1 MKLRTGYL
9 FFCLT
14 IFTCLLLCSNSAM
27 AQVTPQ
33 PLGTNMPGGIQPR
46 DSAANKSNNSKWK
59 EDNARIFF
67 HRLNSDKKQ
76 IPDTSLHTFHRRP
89 FSQPWYRDLG
99 NLGSPVQN
107 LLFTP
112 ENRMGPTLGYHVYDV
127 YRFDTDSLNYYNT
140 TRPYSVFGYQL
151 GSKLEQMVSLFHT
164 QNIKPNWNFAV
175 EYRKVNSPGFYKVQR
190 TIHDNASLTTNYKS
204 KNLHYELYGAVVYN
218 KFQQDENGGIL
229 NDSELLSSQY
239 ADRRTVD
246 VAFQNDAYSI
256 TRSSVTNM
264 QRDFSMLLQHRYSWG
279 SVDTTYNSDSTQYN
293 TQLVPRFSITH
304 RMQLGSEKHVFKD
317 ILPDSLRY
325 TSLFQHGFNSDFNG
339 GFATDSVFSQQTWF
353 WVDNRLLLNGFVGP
367 KGKQLEFD
375 AGVGNRI
382 DQFKTN
388 YIVGSSSNN
397 ILSNYV
403 VGDIKKEAL
412 KPGEWFYN
420 ASGQLYVT
428 GDEAGDFIIDVNA
441 GKDLNKNLGSISAG
455 FRQQLNSA
463 PYSYTFFATQYD
475 TMTHSYDKESVT
487 QFYATVESPRFG
499 LAAGIRDYVIENYI
513 YINQNQRFDQYKTP
527 FSVTQIWG
535 RKAFRFGRFILDNEL
550 SYQQIAGSAP
560 INVPALLGRHQLS
573 YESSIFRSALKIA
586 TGVEVRY
593 HTAYYCAGYD
603 PFLNRFYYQNSYY
616 LSNKPE
622 GSIFFNFRIKRFRAY
637 LMVDELQE
645 AFFKNTITAPG
656 YPAQDLMLRF
666 GFAWVLVN

>member
-27 AQVTPQ
+27 AQVSPQ

-46 DSAANKSNNSKWK
+46 DSTANKSNNSKWK

-175 EYRKVNSPGFYKVQR
+175 EYRKVNSPGFYKLQR

-239 ADRRTVD
+239 TDRRTVD

-264 QRDFSMLLQHRYSWG
+264 QRDFGMLLQHRYSWG

-325 TSLFQHGFNSDFNG
+325 TSLFQHGFNSSFSG

-388 YIVGSSSNN
+388 YIAGTSSNN
-397 ILSNYV
+397 ILSNYI

-428 GDEAGDFIIDVNA
+428 GDAAGDFVIDVNA

-463 PYSYTFFATQYD
+463 PYSYTFFATQY
-475 TMTHSYDKESVT
+475 
-487 QFYATVESPRFG
+487 
-499 LAAGIRDYVIENYI
+499 
-513 YINQNQRFDQYKTP
+513 
-527 FSVTQIWG
+527 
-535 RKAFRFGRFILDNEL
+535 
-550 SYQQIAGSAP
+550 
-560 INVPALLGRHQLS
+560 
-573 YESSIFRSALKIA
+573 
-586 TGVEVRY
+586 
-593 HTAYYCAGYD
+593 
-603 PFLNRFYYQNSYY
+603 
-616 LSNKPE
+616 
-622 GSIFFNFRIKRFRAY
+622 
-637 LMVDELQE
+637 
-645 AFFKNTITAPG
+645 
-656 YPAQDLMLRF
+656 
-666 GFAWVLVN
+666 

>member
-325 TSLFQHGFNSDFNG
+325 TSLFQHGFNSSFNG